1 MPAFPNASKSSGTTE
16 SSGAT
21 GGKPLSWAKVH
32 HCWPVRD
39 PLDLAILWADLVIG
53 VETGG
58 GVAAS
63 PLQPQDRPGIGL
75 PAVDP
80 GAVRQ

>member
-16 SSGAT
+16 SSVAT
-21 GGKPLSWAKVH
+21 GGKPLSWAKIH
-32 HCWPVRD
+32 HCWP
-39 PLDLAILWADLVIG
+39 DLAILWADLVIG
-53 VETGG
+53 METGG

-63 PLQPQDRPGIGL
+63 PLQPQDRPGIGP

-80 GAVRQ
+80 GAVRR